1 MQILGTALVLL
12 TAVSSVL
19 SFPEPDPVTGDT
31 RGRSTPAQDTV
42 LRVITDKPLVH
53 DPSMCKDS
61 SGTYFVFCKP
71 LVLSFPNTC
80 MFTTRPSTTASA
92 VGTAIPGLEIR
103 TSTDRKSWKF
113 IGPVWDPVPEDTN
126 QFTNR
131 ANGPLWAP
139 DCTYIDGTF
148 HVSINIPAMSWLTDV
163 PLP

>member
-1 MQILGTALVLL
+1 MRILAIALSLL
-12 TAVSSVL
+12 AAVSSVL

-31 RGRSTPAQDTV
+31 RGRSTSAQDAV
-42 LRVITDKPLVH
+42 LRVITDKSLVH

-71 LVLSFPNTC
+71 LILILPFSNPC
-80 MFTTRPSTTASA
+80 MFTTLPSYTASA

-103 TSTDRKSWKF
+103 TSTDRKNWEF

-148 HVSINIPAMSWLTDV
+148 HVSRILQNLKS
-163 PLP
+163 